1 MEEVSASAYIILL
14 MDFHSAFF
22 LLLLVLC
29 CRREGK
35 WKQNKT
41 RARPLDGVVIDPY
54 LVSDGN
60 PRYPSPG
67 VGSSQA
73 GEIALLKP

>member
-14 MDFHSAFF
+14 MNFHSAFF
-22 LLLLVLC
+22 LLHVLC
-29 CRREGK
+29 CRQEGK
-35 WKQNKT
+35 GKQNKT
-41 RARPLDGVVIDPY
+41 RARPLVGVVIDPY